1 MQIERVPDG
10 RIDMKYVI
18 YRLEEIN
25 KSEESPYIKTVLL
38 DKFIDELLATLGR
51 VGWRHFF
58 KSSFCFMI
66 KTPQKLP
73 DVTDAGFHNPTIEVN
88 WFYSDFVLQSI
99 TPH

>member
-1 MQIERVPDG
+1 MQIERVPDR

-51 VGWRHFF
+51 EGGDTFS
-58 KSSFCFMI
+58 KAPSAS
-66 KTPQKLP
+66 
-73 DVTDAGFHNPTIEVN
+73 
-88 WFYSDFVLQSI
+88 
-99 TPH
+99 